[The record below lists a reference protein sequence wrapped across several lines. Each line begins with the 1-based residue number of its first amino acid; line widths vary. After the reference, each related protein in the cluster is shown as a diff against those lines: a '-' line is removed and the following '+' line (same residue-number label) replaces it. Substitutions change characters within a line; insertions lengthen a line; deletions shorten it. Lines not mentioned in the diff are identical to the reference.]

1 MRVKIRLIIKSKNI
15 YTPRPFFNRNKFGGK
30 SYRLNQQIRVPEVRV
45 IDDAGEQLGIMST
58 VEALRLAEERGV
70 DLIEVSPQAQPPV
83 CRLMEFGKFQY
94 QQSRQA
100 KNKTKRVDVKGIRL
114 SLKIGQHDIETK
126 QKQVAKFLEQGH
138 KVKIDLRLRGREKA
152 FRNNGIEVVKQ
163 FIETLNCEYKL
174 DKPIDMQM
182 GTISAIIAKK

>member
-1 MRVKIRLIIKSKNI
+1 
-15 YTPRPFFNRNKFGGK
+15 
-30 SYRLNQQIRVPEVRV
+30 
-45 IDDAGEQLGIMST
+45 MST
-58 VEALRLAEERGV
+58 TEALRLAEEKGI

-100 KNKTKRVDVKGIRL
+100 KNKTKRVDLKGIRL

-126 QKQVAKFLEQGH
+126 QKQVLKFLDQGH

-152 FRNNGIEVVKQ
+152 FRGKGIEVVKQ
-163 FIETLNCEYKL
+163 FIETLNCEHKL
-174 DKPIDMQM
+174 DKPIDIQM
-182 GTISAIIAKK
+182 GTISTIITKK

>member
-1 MRVKIRLIIKSKNI
+1 
-15 YTPRPFFNRNKFGGK
+15 
-30 SYRLNQQIRVPEVRV
+30 
-45 IDDAGEQLGIMST
+45 
-58 VEALRLAEERGV
+58 V

-94 QQSRQA
+94 QQSRQT
-100 KNKTKRVDVKGIRL
+100 KNKTKRVDIKGIRL

-126 QKQVAKFLEQGH
+126 QKQVLKFLDQGH

-152 FRNNGIEVVKQ
+152 FRDKGIEVVKQ
-163 FIETLNCEYKL
+163 FIETLNYEYKL

-182 GTISAIIAKK
+182 GTISAIITKK

>member
-1 MRVKIRLIIKSKNI
+1 
-15 YTPRPFFNRNKFGGK
+15 
-30 SYRLNQQIRVPEVRV
+30 
-45 IDDAGEQLGIMST
+45 MST
-58 VEALRLAEERGV
+58 AEALRLAEEQGV
-70 DLIEVSPQAQPPV
+70 DLIEVSPMAQPPV

-100 KNKTKRVDVKGIRL
+100 KNKAKKVDIKGIRL

-152 FRNNGIEVVKQ
+152 FRANGIEVVNQ
-163 FIETLNCEYKL
+163 FIDTLNYEYKL
-174 DKPIDMQM
+174 EKPIETQM
-182 GTISAIIAKK
+182 GTISTIIAKK

>member
-1 MRVKIRLIIKSKNI
+1 
-15 YTPRPFFNRNKFGGK
+15 
-30 SYRLNQQIRVPEVRV
+30 
-45 IDDAGEQLGIMST
+45 MST
-58 VEALRLAEERGV
+58 IEALRLAEEQGI

-100 KNKTKRVDVKGIRL
+100 KNKTKRVDIKGIRL

-126 QKQVAKFLEQGH
+126 QKQVAKFLDQGH

-152 FRNNGIEVVKQ
+152 FRGKGVEVVKQ
-163 FIETLNCEYKL
+163 FIDTLKCEYKL
-174 DKPIDMQM
+174 DKPIETQM
-182 GTISAIIAKK
+182 GTISTIIAKK

>member
-1 MRVKIRLIIKSKNI
+1 
-15 YTPRPFFNRNKFGGK
+15 
-30 SYRLNQQIRVPEVRV
+30 
-45 IDDAGEQLGIMST
+45 MST
-58 VEALRLAEERGV
+58 AEALRLAEEQGV
-70 DLIEVSPQAQPPV
+70 DLIEVSPMAQPPV

-100 KNKTKRVDVKGIRL
+100 KNKAKKVDIKGIRL

-152 FRNNGIEVVKQ
+152 FRANGIEVVKQ
-163 FIETLNCEYKL
+163 FIDTLNYEYKL
-174 DKPIDMQM
+174 EKPIETQM
-182 GTISAIIAKK
+182 GTISTIIAKK

>member
-1 MRVKIRLIIKSKNI
+1 M
-15 YTPRPFFNRNKFGGK
+15 
-30 SYRLNQQIRVPEVRV
+30 
-45 IDDAGEQLGIMST
+45 
-58 VEALRLAEERGV
+58 AEERGV

-94 QQSRQA
+94 QQSRQT
-100 KNKTKRVDVKGIRL
+100 KNKTKRVDIKGIRL

-126 QKQVAKFLEQGH
+126 QKQVLKFLDQGH

-152 FRNNGIEVVKQ
+152 FRDKGIEVVKQ
-163 FIETLNCEYKL
+163 FIETLNYEYKL

-182 GTISAIIAKK
+182 GTISAIITKK